1 MFIFDQSVNTN
12 STGTAQPLLTAS
24 EHKVK
29 PFVHHING
37 PADGHTDGHHDGHV
51 NGPSTE
57 HSGIFD
63 L

>member
-29 PFVHHING
+29 PFVHHIDG
-37 PADGHTDGHHDGHV
+37 PADGHND
-51 NGPSTE
+51 GPSTE
-57 HSGIFD
+57 HSGMVHF
-63 L
+63 